1 MLATDPEYQRQ
12 GAASLL
18 VQWGC
23 DLADRNGAAIYI
35 ASSSEGV
42 GLYRK
47 FGFELLEG
55 LDDTP
60 EGVIPMF
67 REPRT
72 AN

>member
-1 MLATDPEYQRQ
+1 MLATNPEYQRQ

-23 DLADRNGAAIYI
+23 DLADRNGAAIYV
-35 ASSSEGV
+35 ASSNEGV

-47 FGFELLEG
+47 FGFKLLEG

-60 EGVIPMF
+60 EGANPMV
-67 REPRT
+67 REPT
-72 AN
+72 MAN

>member
-1 MLATDPEYQRQ
+1 MLATNPDHQRR

-18 VQWGC
+18 MQWGC
-23 DLADRNGAAIYI
+23 DEADHNGVAIYI
-35 ASSSEGV
+35 ASSDQGV

-60 EGVIPMF
+60 EGVTPMV
-67 REPRT
+67 REPERL
-72 AN
+72 N